1 MYSRRQAN
9 VGGNARLVLGA
20 NQTVWMRRGRLAE
33 QYLWRRDFELNLN
46 ASPPTCAGPPWA
58 TTPAH
63 HRFGRGLIP
72 PPSPLVEPLA

>member
-46 ASPPTCAGPPWA
+46 ASPPTCAGPRGRQRPH
-58 TTPAH
+58 TTDLAGGLFRH
-63 HRFGRGLIP
+63 LGR
-72 PPSPLVEPLA
+72 

>member
-33 QYLWRRDFELNLN
+33 RY
-46 ASPPTCAGPPWA
+46 
-58 TTPAH
+58 
-63 HRFGRGLIP
+63 
-72 PPSPLVEPLA
+72 